1 MHFVDTPH
9 FRFAV
14 LRYSVSHSTRRITND
29 INWMISVC
37 FTYLRNPAG
46 RSMLFYYRDNSSG
59 KSEFAQWWID
69 DHSSRIISWPSY
81 CLFHSLSLS
90 LSLYP
95 EVFFLLHFTF
105 PRLFFFFYIFFRSVS
120 FSDSF
125 FFSCIHVF
133 FSSFFGPWLVVVILW
148 SFCRL
153 MAETPSP
160 R

>member
-46 RSMLFYYRDNSSG
+46 GSMLFYYRDNSSG

-81 CLFHSLSLS
+81 CLFPSLSLS
-90 LSLYP
+90 LSI
-95 EVFFLLHFTF
+95 
-105 PRLFFFFYIFFRSVS
+105 RKSFFFFSILLFHVYFIFFT
-120 FSDSF
+120 FSSGVFLFRIRF
-125 FFSCIHVF
+125 FFRVYMYF
-133 FSSFFGPWLVVVILW
+133 FLAFLALGWSLLFFDLFVG
-148 SFCRL
+148 
-153 MAETPSP
+153 
-160 R
+160 

>member
-46 RSMLFYYRDNSSG
+46 GSMLFYYRDNSSG

-81 CLFHSLSLS
+81 CLFPSLSLS
-90 LSLYP
+90 LSLSLSP
-95 EVFFLLHFTF
+95 EE
-105 PRLFFFFYIFFRSVS
+105 FFFFSILLFHVYFFFFTFSSGVFLFRIRFFFRVYMY
-120 FSDSF
+120 F
-125 FFSCIHVF
+125 FLAFLALGWSLLF
-133 FSSFFGPWLVVVILW
+133 FDLFVG
-148 SFCRL
+148 
-153 MAETPSP
+153 
-160 R
+160 